1 MKEIT
6 SRYAEALY
14 SLKRD
19 ENKLLDAQSEVR
31 ELKKVLLENP
41 DFIVLLDSSYKSID
55 EKIDII
61 DKALKGVDEE
71 ENLLDNQII
80 ARVVID
86 EDNDWALEDIEDNF
100 LMEVLRNEF
109 ANRLRKEIE
118 DWYSLFFYDII
129 LKEDVQYEWNN
140 N

>member
-1 MKEIT
+1 MDSVDIGYIIT
-6 SRYAEALY
+6 LDDKDFVVIDSI
-14 SLKRD
+14 LKDNR
-19 ENKLLDAQSEVR
+19 KYV
-31 ELKKVLLENP
+31 
-41 DFIVLLDSSYKSID
+41 F
-55 EKIDII
+55 
-61 DKALKGVDEE
+61 LKGVDEE

-118 DWYSLFFYDII
+118 D
-129 LKEDVQYEWNN
+129 
-140 N
+140 

>member
-1 MKEIT
+1 MDSVDIGYIIT
-6 SRYAEALY
+6 LDDKDFVVIDSI
-14 SLKRD
+14 LKDNR
-19 ENKLLDAQSEVR
+19 KYV
-31 ELKKVLLENP
+31 
-41 DFIVLLDSSYKSID
+41 F
-55 EKIDII
+55 
-61 DKALKGVDEE
+61 LKGVDEE

>member
-1 MKEIT
+1 MDSVDVGYIIT
-6 SRYAEALY
+6 LDDKDFVVIDSI
-14 SLKRD
+14 LKDNR
-19 ENKLLDAQSEVR
+19 KYV
-31 ELKKVLLENP
+31 
-41 DFIVLLDSSYKSID
+41 F
-55 EKIDII
+55 
-61 DKALKGVDEE
+61 LKGVDEE